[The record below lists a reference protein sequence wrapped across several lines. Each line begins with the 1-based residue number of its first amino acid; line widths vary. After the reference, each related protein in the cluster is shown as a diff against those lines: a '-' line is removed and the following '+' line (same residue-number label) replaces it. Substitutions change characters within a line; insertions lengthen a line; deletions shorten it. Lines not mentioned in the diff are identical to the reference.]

1 MECFLCLHCT
11 NEYLHIPKW
20 WRGNTRYY
28 NALPS
33 LLPEASLF
41 AISPLHRYRES
52 AHVPV
57 TKNVLSHSIMHC
69 RIWVMFG
76 CQCVMVFM
84 MIQCRIYIFSL
95 PFSLSLFTSF
105 SLYLSL
111 FVGLIFS
118 LFWVSCQSLRPFSRF
133 LSACLSVCLFFP
145 PSMFPSQSHGEQ
157 IDIEGLRFHEWLTR
171 KKITSPHFK
180 KEKKKQPKEFCF
192 WRLYIALRRLPDM
205 FFGGK
210 FCTLCKNYSSIFF
223 FSPKYVISFRNWKE
237 FNDLFFII
245 FYLYLFTLFL
255 CFFNERRWFRP
266 DITQYPKDVNIWR
279 IIFEFQDGIGDSLFL
294 CILCIL
300 MCVNR
305 CGILDY

>member
-28 NALPS
+28 NALPF

-84 MIQCRIYIFSL
+84 MIQCRIYIYSL

-180 KEKKKQPKEFCF
+180 KKRKNNPRNFVFEDFILRYEGYLICF
-192 WRLYIALRRLPDM
+192 L
-205 FFGGK
+205 GGN
-210 FCTLCKNYSSIFF
+210 FARYVRIILQYFF
-223 FSPKYVISFRNWKE
+223 FLRNTWSVLEIEKNLMTY
-237 FNDLFFII
+237 FLLFFIFIYSHYSFVFLTSVGDFDRILHSIQKMLI
-245 FYLYLFTLFL
+245 FG
-255 CFFNERRWFRP
+255 E
-266 DITQYPKDVNIWR
+266 
-279 IIFEFQDGIGDSLFL
+279 
-294 CILCIL
+294 
-300 MCVNR
+300 
-305 CGILDY
+305 